1 MHGLSSAPKAH
12 IFNDLTPLSSPDPG
26 LASRLRLIIWFPVR
40 GSMPDSIKRLLFGL
54 PIVFC
59 LARGE
64 VLAETPM
71 EQLQETIQ
79 QVMAVTS
86 SPAKRGDPEL
96 REKLR
101 DALMPRFDWFEM
113 AKQALGKHWS
123 TVPNRQHEF
132 VAVFA
137 EFLGNSYIGKI
148 GSYKDEK
155 IVFVH
160 ESIEKNLAQVNT
172 KIIPSKGES
181 TSVNYR
187 LHRVQEEWKIY
198 DVVVEDISV
207 VANYRSQFNRI
218 LANGSFD
225 DLIKRLKE
233 KESNPGN

>member
-1 MHGLSSAPKAH
+1 MIG
-12 IFNDLTPLSSPDPG
+12 
-26 LASRLRLIIWFPVR
+26 
-40 GSMPDSIKRLLFGL
+40 SIKRLVLDVAL
-54 PIVFC
+54 ILC
-59 LARGE
+59 LTPGVVYAD
-64 VLAETPM
+64 TPM
-71 EQLQETIQ
+71 EQLRETIQ
-79 QVMAVTS
+79 QVMLTVNGAETRS
-86 SPAKRGDPEL
+86 DPEL

-123 TVPNRQHEF
+123 AVPSRQHEF
-132 VAVFA
+132 VAVFS
-137 EFLGNSYIGKI
+137 EFLGNSYVGKI

-160 ESIEKNLAQVNT
+160 ESIEKNLAQVDT
-172 KIIPSKGES
+172 KIIPSKGEP
-181 TSVNYR
+181 TAVNYR
-187 LHRVQEEWKIY
+187 LHRVEGEWKIY

-233 KESNPGN
+233 TDSKVRD

>member
-1 MHGLSSAPKAH
+1 MIG
-12 IFNDLTPLSSPDPG
+12 
-26 LASRLRLIIWFPVR
+26 
-40 GSMPDSIKRLLFGL
+40 SIKRLALGVAVNL
-54 PIVFC
+54 C
-59 LARGE
+59 LAQG
-64 VLAETPM
+64 VVYADTPM

-79 QVMAVTS
+79 QVMVAMNGGV
-86 SPAKRGDPEL
+86 KNGDPEL

-113 AKQALGKHWS
+113 ARQTLGKHWS

-160 ESIEKNLAQVNT
+160 EAIEKNLAQVNT
-172 KIIPSKGES
+172 KIVSSKGEP

-187 LHRVQEEWKIY
+187 LHRVQGEWKIY

-225 DLIKRLKE
+225 DLIRRLKE
-233 KESNPGN
+233 KDSNHKD

>member
-1 MHGLSSAPKAH
+1 MIG
-12 IFNDLTPLSSPDPG
+12 T
-26 LASRLRLIIWFPVR
+26 
-40 GSMPDSIKRLLFGL
+40 IKLLVLGVAVNL
-54 PIVFC
+54 C
-59 LARGE
+59 LAQG
-64 VLAETPM
+64 VVYGDSPM
-71 EQLQETIQ
+71 AQLQETIQ
-79 QVMAVTS
+79 QAMLAING
-86 SPAKRGDPEL
+86 AGKLNDPER

-101 DALMPRFDWFEM
+101 DALTPRFDWFEM

-123 TVPNRQHEF
+123 AIPSRQDEF

-148 GSYKDEK
+148 GSYRDEK

-172 KIIPSKGES
+172 KIIPGKGEP

-198 DVVVEDISV
+198 DVVVEDISL

-225 DLIKRLKE
+225 DLIQRLKE
-233 KESNPGN
+233 KESKVGN

>member
-1 MHGLSSAPKAH
+1 MIG
-12 IFNDLTPLSSPDPG
+12 
-26 LASRLRLIIWFPVR
+26 
-40 GSMPDSIKRLLFGL
+40 SIKRLVFGVAVNL
-54 PIVFC
+54 C
-59 LARGE
+59 LAQG
-64 VLAETPM
+64 VVYADTPM

-79 QVMAVTS
+79 QAMLAMNG
-86 SPAKRGDPEL
+86 AGKLNDPER

-101 DALMPRFDWFEM
+101 DTLMPRFDWFEM
-113 AKQALGKHWS
+113 AKQTLGKHWS

-132 VAVFA
+132 VAVFT

-172 KIIPSKGES
+172 KIIPGKGEP

-187 LHRVQEEWKIY
+187 LHRVEGEWKIY

-233 KESNPGN
+233 KDSKVRD

>member
-1 MHGLSSAPKAH
+1 MIG
-12 IFNDLTPLSSPDPG
+12 
-26 LASRLRLIIWFPVR
+26 
-40 GSMPDSIKRLLFGL
+40 SIKRLVLGVAVNL
-54 PIVFC
+54 C
-59 LARGE
+59 LAQG
-64 VLAETPM
+64 VVFADTPM

-79 QVMAVTS
+79 QVMLTMNGAG
-86 SPAKRGDPEL
+86 KRNDPEL

-101 DALMPRFDWFEM
+101 DTLMPRFDWFEM
-113 AKQALGKHWS
+113 AKQTLGKHWS
-123 TVPNRQHEF
+123 NIPGRQHEF
-132 VAVFA
+132 VTVFA

-172 KIIPSKGES
+172 KIIPSKGEP

-187 LHRVQEEWKIY
+187 LHRVQEEWKVY

-233 KESNPGN
+233 KESKHKD

>member
-1 MHGLSSAPKAH
+1 MIG
-12 IFNDLTPLSSPDPG
+12 
-26 LASRLRLIIWFPVR
+26 
-40 GSMPDSIKRLLFGL
+40 SIKRLVLGVAVNL
-54 PIVFC
+54 C
-59 LARGE
+59 LAQG
-64 VLAETPM
+64 VVFAETPM

-79 QVMAVTS
+79 QVMLTVNGAG
-86 SPAKRGDPEL
+86 KGDPEL

-113 AKQALGKHWS
+113 AKQALGKHWTAIPS
-123 TVPNRQHEF
+123 RQHEF

-172 KIIPSKGES
+172 KIISSKGEP

-218 LANGSFD
+218 IANGSFD
-225 DLIKRLKE
+225 DLIQRLKE
-233 KESNPGN
+233 KESNHKN